1 MYQIILQFVR
11 GLIVLACPG
20 VHEEGETAKGNFI
33 LCSLES
39 TDNVHA

>member
-1 MYQIILQFVR
+1 MYQTILQFIHR
-11 GLIVLACPG
+11 LTGLACPG
-20 VHEEGETAKGNFI
+20 VHEEGKSATGNFT